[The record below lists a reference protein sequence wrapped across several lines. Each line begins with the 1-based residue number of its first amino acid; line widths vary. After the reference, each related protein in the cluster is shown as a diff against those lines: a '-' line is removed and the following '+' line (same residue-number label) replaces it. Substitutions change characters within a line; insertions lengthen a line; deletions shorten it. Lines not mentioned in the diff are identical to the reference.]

1 MPNCDF
7 YAFGTD
13 HKSVL
18 EYVFSLQC
26 RVFELSSSFDTEL
39 VEFKSTYEIE
49 QHFTIEDWSTVD
61 YPAMLF
67 QLYPENSLGKI
78 HIKRVELDPTKCD
91 GATFR
96 FKCSG
101 WGMIQLYLYGLVHG
115 ELRESHTNHNSE
127 RRAQKWG
134 STYPELG
141 DARDWDFRLVNSTS
155 RKVNQFI
162 KANSIANCGSR
173 PIMKSASQFFDL
185 A

>member
-1 MPNCDF
+1 MCIRDRPYPSIVVGNF
-7 YAFGTD
+7 KNEMNPLVTQP
-13 HKSVL
+13 S
-18 EYVFSLQC
+18 C
-26 RVFELSSSFDTEL
+26 RTLLWVSPSAS
-39 VEFKSTYEIE
+39 
-49 QHFTIEDWSTVD
+49 
-61 YPAMLF
+61 
-67 QLYPENSLGKI
+67 
-78 HIKRVELDPTKCD
+78 
-91 GATFR
+91 R

-185 A
+185 AWCNRRITKWWTQTLCMWPVY